1 METAPGKRN
10 FLREATP
17 SISANHPMSEQTG
30 QQATCLYGECPVF
43 SAIGWLAELLRVAS
57 LRKFRLPGAVSIVWK

>member
-1 METAPGKRN
+1 MVTAPGKRN

-17 SISANHPMSEQTG
+17 SNSANHPMAEQTG
-30 QQATCLYGECPVF
+30 QQATCIYGECPVC
-43 SAIGWLAELLRVAS
+43 STTGWLAELHGVAS